1 MHTKQT
7 KRLKWKEKTVSDKLF
22 EITAIFIAVL
32 AFATVAYPLYF
43 IIIASISDSTMV
55 NMGKVLLLPKR

>member
-22 EITAIFIAVL
+22 EITVIFIAVL
-32 AFATVAYPLYF
+32 AFATVA
-43 IIIASISDSTMV
+43 
-55 NMGKVLLLPKR
+55 